1 MEQLTSIQ
9 SDIENGQRQVVLK
22 YLPRYAKF
30 LLTHYLDAFTQEIIR
45 LSHDEEV
52 SYFQNYKSLSEE
64 EYYELNFNSNTRLLE
79 HLGDTNV
86 NAFIQASTDEY
97 MNNRLPVV
105 DKEDI
110 LAQDIII
117 NSMIIR
123 KAFRHFLKHYSTD
136 TNYFI
141 LIMDDVENF
150 MATYQ
155 VSIFNAYLHI
165 QQNKIKKVNEELLLA
180 QKLSKMG
187 SFYWNLQTNEI
198 VLTETAMQIFGLDK
212 PLTLEAF
219 FNYVHPDYRNI
230 VKNAIDNAINDDGKY
245 ECEYN
250 FVNHAIEKRI
260 FAAGRVTYIEGQP
273 QTMKG
278 TIIDKSTEYNLLQ
291 QLKQCEALNKRA

>member
-1 MEQLTSIQ
+1 MEQLTTIETPL
-9 SDIENGQRQVVLK
+9 ENGQMLLK
-22 YLPRYAKF
+22 YLPKYAHF
-30 LLTHYLDAFTQEIIR
+30 ILTHYLVEFTREIIR

-52 SYFQNYKSLSEE
+52 SYFKNYQSLSEE
-64 EYYELNFNSNTRLLE
+64 EYYNLNFNSNTRLLE
-79 HLGDTNV
+79 HLSNRNV
-86 NAFIQASTDEY
+86 TALIHSSTEEY
-97 MNNRLPVV
+97 MTNRLPVV

-123 KAFRHFLKHYSTD
+123 KGFRHFLKHYTTD
-136 TNYFI
+136 ANYFI
-141 LIMDDVENF
+141 LVMDDVENF
-150 MATYQ
+150 MADYQ
-155 VSIFNAYLHI
+155 VHLFNAYLQI
-165 QQNKIKKVNEELLLA
+165 QQKKIKKMNEDLLLA
-180 QKLSKMG
+180 QRLSKMG
-187 SFYWNLQTNEI
+187 SFYWDLQTNEI
-198 VLTETAMQIFGLDK
+198 ILTETAMQIFGLDK

-219 FNYVHPDYRNI
+219 FNYVHPDYRLV

-250 FVNHAIEKRI
+250 FINHEIEKRI
-260 FAAGRVTYIEGQP
+260 FAAGRVTYYEGQP

>member
-1 MEQLTSIQ
+1 MEQLTTLKTPA
-9 SDIENGQRQVVLK
+9 ENGSLIMK
-22 YLPRYAKF
+22 YLPKYAHF
-30 LLTHYLDAFTQEIIR
+30 ILTHYLVGFTQEIIR

-52 SYFQNYKSLSEE
+52 SYFKNYQSLSDQ
-64 EYYELNFNSNTRLLE
+64 EYYDLNFNSNTRLLE
-79 HLGDTNV
+79 HLSDKNV
-86 NAFIQASTDEY
+86 SAFIKTSTDEY
-97 MNNRLPVV
+97 MQNRLPVV

-117 NSMIIR
+117 NCMIIR
-123 KAFRHFLKHYSTD
+123 KGFRHFLKHYTSD

-141 LIMDDVENF
+141 LVMDDVENF
-150 MATYQ
+150 MAAYQ
-155 VSIFNAYLHI
+155 VRLFNAYLQI
-165 QQNKIKKVNEELLLA
+165 QQKKIKKMNEDLLLA
-180 QKLSKMG
+180 QRLSKMG
-187 SFYWNLQTNEI
+187 SFYWDLQTNEI

-219 FNYVHPDYRNI
+219 FNYVHPDYRDI

-250 FVNHAIEKRI
+250 FVNHEIEKRI
-260 FAAGRVTYIEGQP
+260 FAAGRVTYNEGQP

-291 QLKQCEALNKRA
+291 QMKQCEALNKSA